1 MMLLSLFTRRGF
13 LAALYMGAASLFF
26 TISFVWGSWAWCTL
40 WPGID
45 CAIVGVAYGT
55 GNPEILA
62 ERRGVPSLLSRL
74 LLLPYLSATRFNS
87 WCWVRG
93 LPVAVEVCEGVWL
106 GRVPSATE
114 RRSLGM
120 GSIVNLA
127 PEMPARLGG
136 TPYRAIA
143 MLDLIVPDSDRV
155 DLAVAA
161 INSFKAQ
168 RPTLICCALGYSR
181 SAFTLAT
188 WLLANGCVLSGQEAI
203 SALEEL
209 PRRVV
214 LSSAYRSAL
223 ALWATA
229 RRTT

>member
-26 TISFVWGSWAWCTL
+26 TMSFVWGSWAWCTL

-74 LLLPYLSATRFNS
+74 LLFPYLSATRFNS

-143 MLDLIVPDSDRV
+143 MLDLIVPEFIKDNPSWRALPWFNAYDVEKMKGSTVLISTGPRS
-155 DLAVAA
+155 
-161 INSFKAQ
+161 ISSS
-168 RPTLICCALGYSR
+168 RTLIALTSR
-181 SAFTLAT
+181 
-188 WLLANGCVLSGQEAI
+188 
-203 SALEEL
+203 
-209 PRRVV
+209 
-214 LSSAYRSAL
+214 
-223 ALWATA
+223 
-229 RRTT
+229 